1 MEIRKIIL
9 FVFIWLLFLE
19 ILKAQSKNIYTIG
32 GSYLFGSN
40 INKNSDREFG
50 QTNPIGIE
58 IYFHHNR
65 NGSKY
70 WEKVYNYPHTGWT
83 LTWIDHKNEIL
94 GNLVSLNRYIDYVFL
109 RKKYFE
115 FYLKAAGGI
124 MYATKFYE
132 TGTIGNN
139 NFNNAISQ
147 PVNFSSQLGLGF
159 YIYPV
164 NNLGVHFSGT
174 ISHFSNGA
182 LSQPND
188 GLNLALIQ
196 LGLAYVTGKRFES
209 FFNSPELEQYDRDI
223 KFNIIMS
230 GGVKQLTSENK
241 KKYPLFSFSV
251 YMDKKL
257 ARVSALNIGLDG
269 FLNYGVKHS
278 IENETPYKE
287 VDFKKLGIS
296 AGHELFIDR
305 IGILLQLGYHFYSP
319 YPDVS
324 RFYQK
329 AGVKYYI
336 TDVFFAAI
344 TVRVFKFEISD
355 EITGGLGVRL

>member
-1 MEIRKIIL
+1 MEIRKIVL
-9 FVFIWLLFLE
+9 FVFIWLLFSE
-19 ILKAQSKNIYTIG
+19 ILKAQSNKIYTIG

-40 INKNSDREFG
+40 INRTTEREFG
-50 QTNPIGIE
+50 LTNPRGFE

-65 NGSKY
+65 DGNNY
-70 WEKVYNYPHTGWT
+70 WEKIYNYPHTGWS
-83 LTWIDHKNEIL
+83 LAWIDHRNNIL
-94 GNLVSLNRYIDYVFL
+94 GNSITLHRYIDYVFL

-115 FYLKAAGGI
+115 FYIKAAGGI
-124 MYATKFYE
+124 MYATKIYE
-132 TGTIGNN
+132 TGSIGKDS
-139 NFNNAISQ
+139 FNNAISQ
-147 PVNFSSQLGLGF
+147 PVNFSSQLGLGL

-164 NNLGVHFSGT
+164 NNLSVHFSGT

-182 LSQPND
+182 ISQPND
-188 GLNLALIQ
+188 GLNVALIH
-196 LGLAYVTGKRFES
+196 LGLVYVTGKRLES
-209 FFNSPELEQYDRDI
+209 FFKAPQYEPYDREI

-230 GGVKQLTSENK
+230 GGVKQLTPENK
-241 KKYPLFSFSV
+241 KKYPLFGFSV
-251 YMDKKL
+251 YADKKL
-257 ARVSALNIGLDG
+257 ARISALNIGLDG
-269 FLNYGVKHS
+269 FLNYGIKHE
-278 IENETPYKE
+278 IENKTPYKE

-305 IGILLQLGYHFYSP
+305 IGLLLQLGYHFYSP
-319 YPDVS
+319 YPDLS

-355 EITGGLGVRL
+355 EITGGLGMRI